1 MKINIH
7 TVSFVR
13 FSDLV
18 SGLSDDTKNAISAHI
33 GHSVTWGDSLHT
45 LIAPKAV
52 IANLGIEDIDE
63 SYDEFVVFRKRL
75 TELPKFVLIDMEQ

>member
-18 SGLSDDTKNAISAHI
+18 SGLSDDTQNAISAHI
-33 GHSVTWGDSLHT
+33 GDSVTWGDSLHT
-45 LIAPKAV
+45 LIPTDD
-52 IANLGIEDIDE
+52 ILSNLDIDE
-63 SYDEFVVFRKRL
+63 SDEPEFIEFQKRVA
-75 TELPKFVLIDMEQ
+75 ELPKFVLIDMES

>member
-18 SGLSDDTKNAISAHI
+18 SGLSEDTQNAISAHI
-33 GHSVTWGDSLHT
+33 GDSVTWGDSLHT
-45 LIAPKAV
+45 LIPTDD
-52 IANLGIEDIDE
+52 ILSNLDIDE
-63 SYDEFVVFRKRL
+63 SDEPEFIEFQKRVA
-75 TELPKFVLIDMEQ
+75 ELPKFVLIDMES